1 MKTLPQKTRFS
12 MLLLTGIAVLSIQGT
27 YAKNVYKWVDD
38 DGVTHYGDSI
48 PPKYATREH
57 SILNG
62 QGVEIEVVDGAL
74 SSEDLQ
80 QLKAQAKAA
89 EIAQEEEAAA
99 AIRDQV
105 LLSTYLSVDEIKALR
120 DRRLELVQAQVQ
132 VTKLYLKTLRNKLET
147 LEEEAQRYGQQNIGK
162 KTQPLDETLVR
173 ELADTIDSI
182 ILYDKTLKD
191 LEADQLALQKKF
203 VGDINRFLELKQL
216 PDSR

>member
-1 MKTLPQKTRFS
+1 M
-12 MLLLTGIAVLSIQGT
+12 
-27 YAKNVYKWVDD
+27 
-38 DGVTHYGDSI
+38 
-48 PPKYATREH
+48 
-57 SILNG
+57 
-62 QGVEIEVVDGAL
+62 
-74 SSEDLQ
+74 
-80 QLKAQAKAA
+80 
-89 EIAQEEEAAA
+89 
-99 AIRDQV
+99 
-105 LLSTYLSVDEIKALR
+105 SVDEIKALR

-147 LEEEAQRYGQQNIGK
+147 LEEEAQRYGQQNTGK

-216 PDSR
+216 PASR

>member
-12 MLLLTGIAVLSIQGT
+12 ILLVTGIAALSIQGA
-27 YAKNVYKWVDD
+27 YAENVYKWVDD

-48 PPKYATREH
+48 PPKYATRQH

-62 QGVEIEVVDGAL
+62 QGVEIEIVDGAL

-80 QLKAQAKAA
+80 RLKAQAKAA

-120 DRRLELVQAQVQ
+120 DRRVELVQAQVQ
-132 VTKLYLKTLRNKLET
+132 VTKLYLKTLRSKLET
-147 LEEEAQRYGQQNIGK
+147 LEEEAQRYRQQNTGK
-162 KTQPLDETLVR
+162 KTQSLDENLVR

-182 ILYDKTLKD
+182 ILYDKTLKG

-203 VGDINRFLELKQL
+203 IGDINRFLELKQL
-216 PDSR
+216 PANR